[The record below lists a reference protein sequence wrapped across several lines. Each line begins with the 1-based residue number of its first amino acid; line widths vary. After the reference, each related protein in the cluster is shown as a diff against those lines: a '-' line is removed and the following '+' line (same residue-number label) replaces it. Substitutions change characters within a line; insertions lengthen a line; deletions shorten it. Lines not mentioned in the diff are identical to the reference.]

1 LQIADYPKSDAIC
14 NLQFEICNKDFPGP
28 ALVQAS
34 SALAQPRTA
43 RLLSGKRAYYS

>member
-1 LQIADYPKSDAIC
+1 MKAEVSKVTAGSLTFSFLFLTFP
-14 NLQFEICNKDFPGP
+14 FPGP
-28 ALVQAS
+28 ARIQAS